1 MFMWM
6 RMNTHTAAA
15 VFALRLA
22 ACAVRTRSLTH
33 EAMSVITTM
42 LTIYAALCVSNGTGS
57 AVQTGAHTIT
67 TTACMR

>member
-1 MFMWM
+1 M
-6 RMNTHTAAA
+6 RMSTHTAAA
-15 VFALRLA
+15 VFALRFA
-22 ACAVRTRSLTH
+22 ASATRTRSLTH

-57 AVQTGAHTIT
+57 AVHTGAHTIT